1 MKMPK
6 PFRFLG
12 RAALAALAALASAA
26 PQTATAFERVNYVL
40 FAPGSES
47 TSMSGS
53 MDDMRRARAL
63 RHGTE
68 PLLYVRTGGVS
79 YVVRDAA
86 TLNEARAI
94 MKPQQD
100 LGERQGELGRR
111 QGELGRRQGELGA
124 EQGRLGAMQ
133 ANATPKQAAEL
144 AKQQGEL
151 GRRQG
156 ELGAQQGELGRQQG
170 LLGQEQARLA
180 KIASAKLEA
189 LIAQAVRQGKATRVD

>member
-1 MKMPK
+1 MPQSLIS
-6 PFRFLG
+6 RSRVAL
-12 RAALAALAALASAA
+12 AALAALAALPSAA
-26 PQTATAFERVNYVL
+26 MGTQRVHYVL
-40 FAPGSES
+40 FSPGSES

-68 PLLYVRTGGVS
+68 ALLYVRYGGAG

-86 TLNEARAI
+86 TLSEAHAI
-94 MKPQQD
+94 MRPQQE

-133 ANATPKQAAEL
+133 ANARPREAAEL
-144 AKQQGEL
+144 ARQQGEL

-189 LIAQAVRQGKATRVD
+189 LVAEAVRRCKATRVD